1 MGKSKGIFIMM
12 ADEAMWYSHNDVLN
26 GPIRQFAASGRID
39 TDSRANMRNAR
50 INDTDQIECVMASST
65 TSKNDGKT
73 KISTVLDRNIK
84 RGRLQS
90 NDKTICVKLVKL
102 KNNCM

>member
-1 MGKSKGIFIMM
+1 MCNGII
-12 ADEAMWYSHNDVLN
+12 HN
-26 GPIRQFAASGRID
+26 
-39 TDSRANMRNAR
+39 
-50 INDTDQIECVMASST
+50 

-84 RGRLQS
+84 RGRSQS

-102 KNNCM
+102 KNNSMRKDENDDAQKQLTPQSPEACFRSIPFALNVR